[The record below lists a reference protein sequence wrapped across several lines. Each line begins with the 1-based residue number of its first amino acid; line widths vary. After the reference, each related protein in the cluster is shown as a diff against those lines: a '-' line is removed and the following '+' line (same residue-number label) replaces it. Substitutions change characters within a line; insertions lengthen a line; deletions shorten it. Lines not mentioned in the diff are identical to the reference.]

1 MREQV
6 FIDFEGTEDC
16 RRERVPRMDM
26 KHRTLWPDNQMSG
39 LYMSSPVQNA
49 WFAVIEQLAMVV
61 GILGDI
67 VANGTRYQKSVTAK
81 TSAVNF
87 ETPEIWVQFR
97 TVYHGD

>member
-26 KHRTLWPDNQMSG
+26 KHRTLWPVDQMSG
-39 LYMSSPVQNA
+39 VYMSSPVQNA
-49 WFAVIEQLAMVV
+49 CFAVIEQLAMVV

-67 VANGTRYQKSVTAK
+67 VTSRYQKSVTAK

-87 ETPEIWVQFR
+87 KTPEIWVQFR
-97 TVYHGD
+97 TLYHGD